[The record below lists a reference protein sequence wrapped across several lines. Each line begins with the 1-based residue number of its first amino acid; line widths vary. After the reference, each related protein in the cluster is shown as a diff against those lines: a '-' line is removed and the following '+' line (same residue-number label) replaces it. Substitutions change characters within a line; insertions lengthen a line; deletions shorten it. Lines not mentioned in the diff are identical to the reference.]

1 MNSRFVFFN
10 VFAACCVAVA
20 SSIAFGQPAPL
31 AIQSLT
37 FDPPSP
43 QEYQSIN
50 VEVTFS
56 KPYCGSA
63 EAPLFSKVQLEG
75 SKLLFLLSQLGD
87 GPCMT
92 RRVFRIPGLPAGAYA
107 ATVGVTGSY
116 WANYPSGAREAVSV
130 EQGTYPLTVNAVGYK
145 AALYTW
151 IYPMYPPSASGVYL
165 VPGYPGGATIQG
177 GNVSLISRID
187 EPEMLAWLRLRGPV
201 PSAAVPLFE
210 LEYPKPFAGAFMT
223 TSLADANRLRGEG
236 FTLHTGSAEPHVLPL
251 VNGACP
257 MGSVPIYRV
266 FNPKAI
272 AHRYLSSFDTYNA
285 LSANGFVGEG
295 LVFCTPSK

>member
-1 MNSRFVFFN
+1 MNSRFAFFN
-10 VFAACCVAVA
+10 VFAACCFAMA
-20 SSIAFGQPAPL
+20 SSIAFGQPTPV
-31 AIQSLT
+31 AIQNVT

-56 KPYCGSA
+56 KPYCGST

-75 SKLLFLLSQLGD
+75 SKLLLLLSQLGD
-87 GPCMT
+87 GPCTT
-92 RRVFRIPGLPAGAYA
+92 RRAFKIPGLPAGAFA
-107 ATVGVTGSY
+107 ATVGVTGPY

-130 EQGTYPLTVNAVGYK
+130 EQGTYPLTVNSVGQK
-145 AALYTW
+145 QALYTW
-151 IYPMYPPSASGVYL
+151 IYPMDPPSASGVYL
-165 VPGYPGGATIQG
+165 VPGLPGATIQG
-177 GNVSLISRID
+177 GNVSLLSRID
-187 EPEMLAWLRLRGPV
+187 EPEMLVWLRKLGPV
-201 PSAAVPLFE
+201 PSAAAPLYR
-210 LEYPKPFAGAFMT
+210 LEYPKPFAGAFLT

-236 FTLHTGSAEPHVLPL
+236 FTLKTDSLEDHVLPL

-257 MGSVPIYRV
+257 MGSVQIYRV